1 VTTHTVSTTNSA
13 FTRWV
18 FVTASLSAL
27 SGLLYVAAPE
37 QLGGLIALCAQSV
50 AGLLTL
56 PESFEQ
62 QVVVFGF
69 FFLASAWQW
78 LLAIMLV
85 AYRRQLSRELLWAA
99 LLWTAAIVGVWVV
112 LQLIALFSGSVRP
125 VSLVDFVVQVLQIA
139 TFAGLLVLLLEQRAA
154 GVNGL
159 NG

>member
-1 VTTHTVSTTNSA
+1 MTARVAPASLD
-13 FTRWV
+13 RWV

-56 PESFEQ
+56 PEGFER

-85 AYRRQLSRELLWAA
+85 AYRKQLSRELLWAA
-99 LLWTAAIVGVWVV
+99 LIWTAATVGAW
-112 LQLIALFSGSVRP
+112 LLLHLIALLGAGAQP
-125 VSLVDFVVQVLQIA
+125 VGAVDFVVQVVQAA
-139 TFAGLLVLLLEQRAA
+139 TFAGLLVLLLERRTAPFA
-154 GVNGL
+154 STD
-159 NG
+159 

>member
-1 VTTHTVSTTNSA
+1 MTARPAPASLDRWLFASA
-13 FTRWV
+13 G
-18 FVTASLSAL
+18 LSAL

-56 PESFEQ
+56 PEDFEQ

-85 AYRRQLSRELLWAA
+85 AYRQRLSRELLWTA
-99 LLWTAAIVGVWVV
+99 LLWTAAVVGVWVI
-112 LQLIALFSGSVRP
+112 LQLTALFGGSARP
-125 VSLVDFVVQVLQIA
+125 VGMLDFVVQVLQAA
-139 TFAGLLVLLLEQRAA
+139 TFAGLLVLLLESRAK
-154 GVNGL
+154 VETDSTR
-159 NG
+159 

>member
-1 VTTHTVSTTNSA
+1 MTA
-13 FTRWV
+13 RAAPAPLDRWL
-18 FVTASLSAL
+18 FATAGLSAL
-27 SGLLYVAAPE
+27 SGLLYVAVPE

-56 PESFEQ
+56 PQGFEQ

-78 LLAIMLV
+78 LLAILLM
-85 AYRRQLSRELLWAA
+85 AYRQQLSRELLWAA
-99 LLWTAAIVGVWVV
+99 LLWTAAIVGVWVL

-139 TFAGLLVLLLEQRAA
+139 TFAGLLVLLLEHRTSRANNLQ
-154 GVNGL
+154 G
-159 NG
+159 